1 MKNTLIKSTLIL
13 SIAALLSKI
22 LGSLFRIPLQNIA
35 GDEVLGIFTLVYP
48 VYMVA
53 LTLSVAGIP
62 IAISKLISEA
72 RTKDDEQQVK
82 NIFFTSGIL
91 ALIFGI
97 VSFLVIY
104 GFSHQ
109 IAAVLG
115 GGTTR
120 LALVVVSC
128 TLLVAPYMAVYR
140 GYFQGHQDMTPTAVS
155 QVIEQFIR
163 VGLILLVA
171 IFMVDRLYSDE
182 QIAGGIMI
190 GSIIGAIG
198 SLVYLRILYNRS
210 SVKVAKGLP
219 FKLANFKSTA
229 KTILKISLP
238 ICIGAITMAL
248 LNLVD
253 SITIPTALKMHGEA
267 TGDINSLYGI
277 YGRGLALVQ
286 IVTVF
291 AASVIL
297 PLIPSISA
305 KLANNDRVGSAKL
318 IENTFFLTFLLSVPA
333 AVGLVVL
340 TLPINLGLFTDL
352 QGSTVLAIVSFSSL
366 FTSLTVLG
374 TGVLQGINKAR
385 LGAWIIVLGVLIKLV
400 LNLVLVNLY
409 GLEGAAVST
418 AAIYVILFL
427 LNAAAIRK
435 YTGFSYFPKKT
446 GSIIVASLVMG
457 AAIWLPSY
465 LLDFEELS
473 RLAALLYVGAA
484 AAAGSIIYF
493 VLLLATKA
501 VDQSVLQRIPV
512 INKFIAKK

>member
-1 MKNTLIKSTLIL
+1 MKNTLVKSTLIL

-72 RTKDDEQQVK
+72 RATNDEQQVK

-97 VSFLVIY
+97 TSFFILY

-109 IAAVLG
+109 IATVLG
-115 GGTTR
+115 GQTTR
-120 LALVVVSC
+120 LSLIVVSC

-140 GYFQGHQDMTPTAVS
+140 GYFQGHQNMTPTAVS

-171 IFMVDRLYSDE
+171 IFMVERLYSDE
-182 QIAGGIMI
+182 QVAGGIMI
-190 GSIIGAIG
+190 GSIIGALG
-198 SLVYLRILYNRS
+198 SLIYLRILYNRS
-210 SVKVAKGLP
+210 SVKVAKNLP
-219 FKLANFKSTA
+219 YKLAHFRSTFKM
-229 KTILKISLP
+229 ILKISIP
-238 ICIGAITMAL
+238 IAIGAITMAL
-248 LNLVD
+248 LNLID
-253 SITIPTALKMHGEA
+253 SVTIPTALKMHGEA
-267 TGDINSLYGI
+267 TEDINSLYGI

-291 AASVIL
+291 ASSVIL

-305 KLANNDRVGSAKL
+305 KLTQNDKIGSTKL
-318 IENTFFLTFLLSVPA
+318 IDNTFFLTYLLSVPA

-385 LGAWIIVLGVLIKLV
+385 LGAWIIIIGVGIKLF
-400 LNLVLVNLY
+400 LNLTLVNMY
-409 GLEGAAVST
+409 GLVGAAIST
-418 AAIYVILFL
+418 AAIYLILFL

-435 YTGFSYFPKKT
+435 YTGFSFFPKKT
-446 GSIIVASLVMG
+446 GTIVFASLVMG
-457 AAIWLPSY
+457 VVIWLPSL

-484 AAAGSIIYF
+484 VAIGGLIYF
-493 VLLLATKA
+493 SLLLVTKA
-501 VDQSVLQRIPV
+501 IDQNVLQRIPV
-512 INKFIAKK
+512 INKFITKK

>member
-1 MKNTLIKSTLIL
+1 MKNTLVKSTLIL

-72 RTKDDEQQVK
+72 RALGDEQQVK

-91 ALIFGI
+91 AIMFGLT
-97 VSFLVIY
+97 SFFILY

-109 IAAVLG
+109 IASVLG
-115 GGTTR
+115 GESTR
-120 LALVVVSC
+120 LSLIVVSC

-140 GYFQGHQDMTPTAVS
+140 GYFQGHQNMTPTAVS

-171 IFMVDRLYSDE
+171 IFMVERFYTDE
-182 QIAGGIMI
+182 QVAGGIMI
-190 GSIIGAIG
+190 GSVIGAMG
-198 SLVYLRILYNRS
+198 SFVYLRFLYTRSTVRVSKQLPYNWAAFRATFQSIL
-210 SVKVAKGLP
+210 
-219 FKLANFKSTA
+219 
-229 KTILKISLP
+229 TISFP
-238 ICIGAITMAL
+238 IAIGAITMAL
-248 LNLVD
+248 LNLID
-253 SITIPTALKMHGEA
+253 SVTIPTALKMHGEA
-267 TGDINSLYGI
+267 QQDINALYGI

-291 AASVIL
+291 ATSVIL

-305 KLANNDRVGSAKL
+305 KLTKNDQLGAEKL
-318 IENTFFLTFLLSVPA
+318 INNTFFLTYLLSVPA

-340 TLPINLGLFTDL
+340 TWPINLGLFTDL
-352 QGSTVLAIVSFSSL
+352 QGSAVLAIVSFSSL

-385 LGAWIIVLGVLIKLV
+385 LGAWIIVIGVVIKLV
-400 LNLVLVNLY
+400 LNLTLVKAY
-409 GLEGAAVST
+409 GLEGAAIATV
-418 AAIYVILFL
+418 AIYVILFI
-427 LNAAAIRK
+427 LNAIAIRK
-435 YTGFSYFPKKT
+435 FTGCSYFPKKT
-446 GSIIVASLVMG
+446 GTILAASLVMG
-457 AAIWLPSY
+457 AAIGLPSFF
-465 LLDFEELS
+465 LDMEQLS
-473 RLAALLYVGAA
+473 RMAALLYVGAA
-484 AAAGSIIYF
+484 VAIGAVIYF
-493 VLLLATKA
+493 SLLLVTKA
-501 VDQSVLQRIPV
+501 IDQSVLQRIPV
-512 INKFIAKK
+512 INKFTTRK

>member
-1 MKNTLIKSTLIL
+1 MKSTLVKSTVIL

-72 RTKDDEQQVK
+72 RAINDEQRVK

-91 ALIFGI
+91 AVIFGI
-97 VSFLVIY
+97 TSFLILY

-115 GGTTR
+115 GESTR
-120 LALVVVSC
+120 LALIVVAC

-140 GYFQGHQDMTPTAVS
+140 GYFQGHQNMTPTAVS

-171 IFMVDRLYSDE
+171 IFMVNRLYSE
-182 QIAGGIMI
+182 QQIAGGIMI

-198 SLVYLRILYNRS
+198 SFVYLRFLYTRS
-210 SVKVAKGLP
+210 SVRVAKQLP
-219 FKLANFKSTA
+219 YKLADFKATVNP
-229 KTILKISLP
+229 ILKISIP
-238 ICIGAITMAL
+238 IAIGAITMAL
-248 LNLVD
+248 LNLID
-253 SITIPTALKMHGEA
+253 SVTIPTALKMHGEA
-267 TGDINSLYGI
+267 QEDINLLYGI

-291 AASVIL
+291 ATSVIL
-297 PLIPSISA
+297 PLIPSISE
-305 KLANNDRVGSAKL
+305 KLMKNDKSGAEKL
-318 IENTFFLTFLLSVPA
+318 IHNTFFLTYLLSVPA

-352 QGSTVLAIVSFSSL
+352 QGSTVLAVVSFSSL

-385 LGAWIIVLGVLIKLV
+385 LGAWIIVIGVTIKLV
-400 LNLVLVNLY
+400 LNMVLVNLY
-409 GLEGAAVST
+409 GLEGAAIST
-418 AAIYVILFL
+418 VAIYIFLFI
-427 LNAAAIRK
+427 LNAMAIRK
-435 YTGFSYFPKKT
+435 FTGFSYFPKKT
-446 GSIIVASLVMG
+446 GLIVLASLVMG
-457 AAIWLPSY
+457 AVIWLPSFFVN
-465 LLDFEELS
+465 FEELS
-473 RLAALLYVGAA
+473 RLFALVYIAA
-484 AAAGSIIYF
+484 AVAIGGVIYF
-493 VLLLATKA
+493 SLLLITKA
-501 VDQSVLQRIPV
+501 IDQSVLQRIPV
-512 INKFIAKK
+512 INKFIARK

>member
-13 SIAALLSKI
+13 SIAALLSKV

-62 IAISKLISEA
+62 IAISKLIAEA
-72 RTKDDEQQVK
+72 RAKDDQQKVK

-97 VSFLVIY
+97 TSFLIIY
-104 GFSHQ
+104 SFSPQ

-115 GGTTR
+115 GESTR
-120 LALVVVSC
+120 LALIVVSC

-171 IFMVDRLYSDE
+171 VYLVDRFYSDA

-198 SLVYLRILYNRS
+198 SLLYLRILYNRS

-219 FKLANFKSTA
+219 YKLADFKGTA
-229 KTILKISLP
+229 KTILKISIP

-248 LNLVD
+248 LNLID
-253 SITIPTALKMHGEA
+253 SITIPTALKMHGIA
-267 TGDINSLYGI
+267 TEDINFLYGI

-305 KLANNDRVGSAKL
+305 KLANNDQVGSRKL
-318 IENTFFLTFLLSVPA
+318 IESTFFLTYLLSVPA

-385 LGAWIIVLGVLIKLV
+385 LGAWIIVIGVVIKLF
-400 LNLVLVNLY
+400 LNLLLVNLY
-409 GLEGAAVST
+409 GLEGAAIST
-418 AAIYVILFL
+418 AAIYIILFL
-427 LNAAAIRK
+427 LNAIAIRR

-446 GSIIVASLVMG
+446 GTIIFASLVMG
-457 AAIWLPSY
+457 AAIGLPSY
-465 LLDFEELS
+465 LLNVEELS

-484 AAAGSIIYF
+484 VAVGGIIYF
-493 VLLLATKA
+493 VLLLVMKA
-501 VDQSVLQRIPV
+501 VDQSILQRIPL
-512 INKFIAKK
+512 IKKFIAKK